1 MSRNADADALS
12 HEELTE
18 LLADATGT
26 EPETLDREA
35 RDMEIAPL
43 AEADVVD
50 ESSDCQS

>member
-12 HEELTE
+12 REELTE

-26 EPETLDREA
+26 DAEALDREA
-35 RDMEIAPL
+35 RDMEIAPP

-50 ESSDCQS
+50 ETE